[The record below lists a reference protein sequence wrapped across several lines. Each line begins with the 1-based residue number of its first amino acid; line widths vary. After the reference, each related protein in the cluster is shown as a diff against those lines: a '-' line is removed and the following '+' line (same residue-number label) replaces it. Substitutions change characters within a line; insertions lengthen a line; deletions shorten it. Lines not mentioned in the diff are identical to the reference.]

1 MLHSYSKSW
10 TNPLQCGVCKR
21 DEATHSNQANC
32 DACNYIG
39 SVEFYPSVADLNA
52 MVLCPSCIEKEKAI
66 SNSKFQTLTIAN
78 EAVKLSIPNAEV
90 IKADINQ
97 QYSEHRTVIECRQ
110 EFYNN
115 ECRAII
121 ELKAKID
128 LDETI
133 ESIEK
138 KRFELARIIQ
148 DNIIQYQ
155 KALFELSEKQT
166 EITNKMR
173 ANIVY
178 FNGVID
184 ALRNNEREQLKMR
197 DATYV
202 PVKIKSVSEPKPKLS
217 KTDKTIQNFADYHK
231 ISFDAAK
238 VRLGL

>member
-1 MLHSYSKSW
+1 MLHTFSKSW

-21 DEATHSNQANC
+21 DEVTHSKEAHC

-39 SVEFYPSVADLNA
+39 VVEFYPSVASPLA
-52 MVLCPSCIEKEKAI
+52 MVLCPSCIEKEKNIQNA
-66 SNSKFQTLTIAN
+66 KMDALTVAN
-78 EAVKLSIPNAEV
+78 DAVKVHIPNAEAV
-90 IKADINQ
+90 RTNVNQ
-97 QYSEHRTVIECRQ
+97 QYVEHRTVIECRQ
-110 EFYNN
+110 EFYTN

-121 ELKAKID
+121 ELKSKID
-128 LDETI
+128 AD
-133 ESIEK
+133 ESIPTLEA
-138 KRFELARIIQ
+138 KRYQLAQIIQ
-148 DNIIQYQ
+148 DNIITYQ

-184 ALRNNEREQLKMR
+184 ALRSNEREQLKMR

-202 PVKIKSVSEPKPKLS
+202 PAKIKSPSEPKVKLS
-217 KTDKTIQNFADYHK
+217 KTDKTIQNFAEYHK
-231 ISFDAAK
+231 ISFEAAK